1 MKGLFQK
8 YARGDGVGRGGVTSC
23 TPSKGF
29 EKFGLKNAIKHENRG
44 PPLIFSQ
51 PTYPLKRI

>member
-8 YARGDGVGRGGVTSC
+8 YARGDGVGRGGVTS
-23 TPSKGF
+23 KGF
-29 EKFGLKNAIKHENRG
+29 EKFGLENAIKHENRG
-44 PPLIFSQ
+44 PPLISSQ